1 MANEINNTAAISP
14 IGNFQY
20 NPYIYDDLDMDFST
34 YPMAGFGGSIFGG
47 GFAMPPM
54 GFAGGNNGNYFDNM
68 RDYQR
73 FYIDYNIDQ
82 QKMQRNADLKINA
95 SVEGIKEAAE
105 LLKDKVVNNEQDQIP
120 GAFHRYVE
128 SVRAAYGSGTEHEI
142 TSRALTLY
150 TSMNGGK
157 SLFEDLRE
165 YGHGSATQGFTN
177 ALTFG
182 LYNRLS
188 AEDNISAI
196 SGAPVGTGEK
206 AKHNLGRVAGAATVG
221 LGAAG
226 ITKLFT
232 KGTKQAAQTSAKG
245 IAKYLKFGK
254 KAGVVGLLVGLTAGL
269 LSFMTGKVT
278 T

>member
-1 MANEINNTAAISP
+1 MANEINNTVAFSP
-14 IGNFQY
+14 MGNFQY
-20 NPYIYDDLDMDFST
+20 NPYIYDDLDMDMST

-47 GFAMPPM
+47 GFATPGL
-54 GFAGGNNGNYFDNM
+54 GFVGGNGNYFDNM
-68 RDYQR
+68 KEYQK

-120 GAFHRYVE
+120 GAFKRYVE

-150 TSMNGGK
+150 TTMNNGK

-165 YGHGSATQGFTN
+165 YGHGSATQGFIN
-177 ALTFG
+177 ALSFG
-182 LYNRLS
+182 TYNRLS
-188 AEDNISAI
+188 AEDNISEI
-196 SGAPVGTGEK
+196 SGSPVGTGEK
-206 AKHNLGRVAGAATVG
+206 AKHNLGRLAGATTVG

-226 ITKLFT
+226 LTKLLT
-232 KGTKQAAQTSAKG
+232 KGSKQVAQTSAKG
-245 IAKYLKFGK
+245 LGKYLKFGK
-254 KAGVVGLLVGLTAGL
+254 KAGIVGLIVGGTAAL
-269 LSFMTGKVT
+269 LSFITGKAST
-278 T
+278 